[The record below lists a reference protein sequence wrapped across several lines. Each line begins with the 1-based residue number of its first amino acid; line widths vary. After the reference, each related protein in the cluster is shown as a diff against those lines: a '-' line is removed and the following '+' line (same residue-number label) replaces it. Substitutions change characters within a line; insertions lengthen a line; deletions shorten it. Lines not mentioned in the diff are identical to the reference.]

1 MDTQKVKHLLEV
13 IGKQLLESA
22 DKISPTI
29 PPQPQ
34 QLQKIHQ
41 LLLIAMTAIQTPIDK
56 HSLPLPRLLYDAN
69 SVHMSVSSNKDE
81 ELECEELNGEEDEGE
96 EDEGGENKDEELEG
110 EEDECEELNGEEDEG
125 EEDEGGED
133 EGEEDEG
140 GKDEGEEDEG
150 GEDKG
155 EEDEKKLIEF
165 NTRPV
170 FPMPTKHF
178 TIIKRIMQHCV
189 EIPCVDVNKVEPYI
203 KHRMTHLLN
212 RINEVYK
219 ITRITYNPDVDGW
232 NITFIFKWSPYD
244 DAEPHNYMNG
254 WLRIGHLNF
263 TRNRLIY

>member
-81 ELECEELNGEEDEGE
+81 ELE
-96 EDEGGENKDEELEG
+96 G

-140 GKDEGEEDEG
+140 GEDEGEEDE
-150 GEDKG
+150 G

-244 DAEPHNYMNG
+244 NAEPHNYMNG